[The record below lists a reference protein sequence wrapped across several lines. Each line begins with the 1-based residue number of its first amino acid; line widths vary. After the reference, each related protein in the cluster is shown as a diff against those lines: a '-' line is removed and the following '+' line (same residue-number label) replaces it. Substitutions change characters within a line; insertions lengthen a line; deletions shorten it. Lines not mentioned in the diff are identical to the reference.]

1 MKKKLILIGGIVLL
15 IGIIILLAITF
26 KSKKV
31 TTKISLNDNKEV
43 IYGSIV
49 KPQDFI
55 SELIDGEIIN
65 NDPILID
72 SFPSQTLIINYL
84 DSNKHKQKLKVN
96 LTVKDSEKPV
106 IMNARNITVYVGSEV
121 DFTKGLM
128 VGDNQTRKLDIK
140 IEGEYDLNKVGTYGL
155 KYVVTDESQNEAIQ
169 YFKLNVIEKPTT
181 SNNNNST
188 TRDTNYLFDDFKND
202 YKTNNTQV
210 GIDVSKW
217 QGEIDWKAVKKAGV
231 EFAMIRIGYQTGIG
245 KELKLDPYFERN
257 ISLANQENIPIGLY
271 FYSYASTNDE
281 AIEQANWILDKI
293 KDYQVSLPIAFDWEN
308 WNSFSSFEINF
319 LDLNQIAKTFIN
331 QIEKNNYKAML
342 YSSKSYLDNIWY
354 TYDNVWLAHYTKK
367 TSYEG
372 KYVMWQR
379 SSNGKVEGINADVD
393 LNVLYNN

>member
-26 KSKKV
+26 KSEKV

-96 LTVKDSEKPV
+96 LTVKDIEKPV
-106 IMNARNITVYVGSEV
+106 IMNARNLTVYVGSEV

-188 TRDTNYLFDDFKND
+188 TKATNYLFDDFKND

-308 WNSFSSFEINF
+308 WNSFSNFEINF

>member
-1 MKKKLILIGGIVLL
+1 MKKKLVLIGGIVLL

-26 KSKKV
+26 KSEKV

-96 LTVKDSEKPV
+96 LTVKDIEKPV
-106 IMNARNITVYVGSEV
+106 IMNARNLTVYVGSEV

-155 KYVVTDESQNEAIQ
+155 KYIVTDESQNEAIQ

-188 TRDTNYLFDDFKND
+188 TRATNYLFDDFKND

-281 AIEQANWILDKI
+281 AIEQANWIIDKI

-319 LDLNQIAKTFIN
+319 LDLNKIAKTFIN
-331 QIEKNNYKAML
+331 QIEKSNYKAML

>member
-1 MKKKLILIGGIVLL
+1 MKKKLVLIGGIVLL

-26 KSKKV
+26 KSEKV

-96 LTVKDSEKPV
+96 LTVKDIEKPV
-106 IMNARNITVYVGSEV
+106 IMNARNLTVYVGSEV